1 MLRSIK
7 RALVSVSKKEA
18 LETLA
23 ELFKHYH
30 IEVLS
35 TGGTAQTLK
44 SLGVP
49 VTEISDH
56 TGFPEML
63 DGRVKTLHPK
73 VHGGILAIRENQE
86 HQHSLTEHQIAEIDL
101 VIVNLYPFAETV
113 AKGADF
119 DTCIENIDIGGPSL
133 IRGAAKNHPDVVVLT
148 DPKDYAS
155 LQAELAQHQGATSLH
170 FRKQM
175 AAKAYAHTA
184 AYDAVISQ
192 WFSAQLEDAFPETM
206 VLAFEKQ
213 SSLRYGENPHQN
225 AALYKT
231 HSKIPSVVGAEQLQG
246 KELSY
251 NNLND
256 ADAALE
262 LVAEFSKPA
271 VAIIKHANPCGVA
284 VGDTILEAYQKAL
297 DSDPVSAFGGIIA
310 LNRPLDG
317 PTAEIIHSL
326 FAEVI
331 IAPQID
337 QEARKILAAKK
348 NLRLLMTNAMPDA
361 RRQELTFKSLT
372 GGMLCQTRDDHVFE
386 ESALRIVSKRQ
397 PTKGELAELQFAYI
411 VCKHV
416 KSNAIV
422 LTKDGG
428 TIGIGAGQMSRVDSV
443 RIACQK
449 ANEKMQRSQGAYL
462 ASDAFFPFPDGVI
475 EAAKAGIGAII
486 QPGGSVKDQEV
497 IEAADQYGLLMA
509 FTGMRHFK
517 H

>member
-310 LNRPLDG
+310 LNRPLDRQ
-317 PTAEIIHSL
+317 TAEIIHSL

-397 PTKGELAELQFAYI
+397 PTKEELAELQFAYI

-422 LTKDGG
+422 LTKGGG